1 MRKRYLDGIDVFYTS
16 LSATKAGPR
25 ERRHRL
31 HSAGNRQPHQA
42 ILARPGLLRAPTGAT
57 AGGRPKNI
65 PALCGDLVPAGD
77 ETFLFEICF
86 AAETLDIGLAGK
98 FLPVLV
104 ICRGSTIRRRHG
116 WLRRADHGDQ
126 DQARHR
132 NGHGESPPT
141 TGMRTPNSV
150 SLRHRSPAS
159 WRGSTNEGTP
169 GGCAVPD
176 ITPTLRRA
184 LHVAMLAPPRQYGK
198 NNQLI

>member
-1 MRKRYLDGIDVFYTS
+1 MFSIRRLCN
-16 LSATKAGPR
+16 KAGIARTPTSFAPP
-25 ERRHRL
+25 E
-31 HSAGNRQPHQA
+31 SAIATA
-42 ILARPGLLRAPTGAT
+42 ILARPELLRAPVGAA

-77 ETFLFEICF
+77 ETFLFEIRF
-86 AAETLDIGLAGK
+86 AAETLNIGLTGK
-98 FLPVLV
+98 FLPVFV
-104 ICRGSTIRRRHG
+104 ICRGRAIRCRHG
-116 WLRRADHGDQ
+116 RVPHANHRDQ

-132 NGHGESPPT
+132 NCHGESPPT
-141 TGMRTPNSV
+141 PGMRTPNFA

-184 LHVAMLAPPRQYGK
+184 LHVAMVGPPRQYGK
-198 NNQLI
+198 NDQLI